1 MKRKMNPLDISYFEQ
16 MRRFGLGF
24 MLTSFW
30 GDVTT
35 SIKLGNADLYEKYEK
50 AKRE

>member
-24 MLTSFW
+24 MLTSFF

-35 SIKLGNADLYEKYEK
+35 SIKLVNADLYEKNYEK
-50 AKRE
+50 K